1 MKKGQKKLSP
11 YLGASFGK
19 NEIEKLIDDYNLK
32 HSKTKNPWKDCAKL
46 LAKGKVVGWFQGKAE
61 LGPRSLGSRSV
72 LADPRNIN
80 NKARVN
86 QLLKKRDWFMPYAP
100 SILEDKIEFFFK
112 KILTP
117 YMSFALKIKKNANL
131 IPAAV
136 HVDNSCRPQ
145 TVNKFTNKNFYK
157 LIKEFYKITGVPAVL
172 NTSFNRHGIA
182 TIGTPRHAIDHLL
195 NGCIDILIID
205 NFIVYSNTKIKK
217 SNTSLLSEKY
227 YLFIE
232 NIIHILDI
240 LKNKD
245 KNFKKVSL
253 LSNKFLKKIIFH
265 L

>member
-1 MKKGQKKLSP
+1 MYFLTTDFRLGLKEIYIPSAPNDAGLSLGAALFVKMKLFNEKRPKKKLSP
-11 YLGASFGK
+11 YLGAYFGK
-19 NEIEKLIDDYNLK
+19 NEVEKLINDYNLK

-100 SILEDKIEFFFK
+100 SILEDKIEFFFNK

-157 LIKEFYKITGVPAVL
+157 LIKEFYKITE
-172 NTSFNRHGIA
+172 FR
-182 TIGTPRHAIDHLL
+182 GT
-195 NGCIDILIID
+195 
-205 NFIVYSNTKIKK
+205 
-217 SNTSLLSEKY
+217 
-227 YLFIE
+227 
-232 NIIHILDI
+232 
-240 LKNKD
+240 
-245 KNFKKVSL
+245 
-253 LSNKFLKKIIFH
+253 
-265 L
+265 